1 MGRDKLW
8 REEIVTDSVSLFV
21 PGRLCLFGEHSDWAG
36 LYRAINAQI
45 VPGAAIVTGIEQG
58 IYAKVSKSEQFV
70 MRNTSDELKDVWV
83 DFQAEMKTESLRKI
97 ASENEYFS
105 YVAGVASYINEHYFV
120 GGLEIT
126 ITKMTLPVKSGLS
139 SSAAVC
145 VLVARAFN
153 QLYGL
158 NMNTI
163 GEMVAAYRGERK
175 TSSRCGRLD
184 QACAF
189 GVAPVLMTFDGEEI
203 NVKRLIVKN
212 PLHWVIANLR
222 GKKDTIK
229 ILSDLNK
236 SYPFP
241 ETQTDKNLHEA
252 LGVNNQKIIDRAIQ
266 YMKEGSKKELGG
278 LMTEAQRLFDEK
290 VAPASIEQ
298 LKAPKLHQFLNDE
311 KVLSLTYGGKGVGSQ
326 GDGTV
331 QFLSKDEESQKEL
344 TDYLS
349 NAGLEAY
356 SFTIP
361 RRHQVRKAVIPVA
374 GFGTRLYP
382 ATRMLRKEFIPI
394 IDRDGLLKPVI
405 LMLIEELYD
414 GGIEEICLIVGSKED
429 MDLYRRC
436 LQEPLSEEHISKLS
450 PAARKYEEKIEQISK
465 RLVFRVQKERLG
477 FGHAVFQSN
486 DFCMEEPVLLMLGD
500 TIYQSNTEKPCCVQ
514 LIESY
519 EEINSPIVSICEVP
533 LQNVSNFGIIAGQ
546 WTDDSNRIMKVNQ
559 FVEKPDSS
567 FAEKN
572 LSVNDKS
579 GEKKYY
585 SVFGQYILTPEIFRE
600 LEKNIRDGKTK
611 NGEYQLTDALAAMIN
626 KSGLYAFTPN
636 GKMMDIGN
644 VDAYRDAIGWLNK
657 Q

>member
-1 MGRDKLW
+1 MS
-8 REEIVTDSVSLFV
+8 ESISLFV

-36 LYRAINAQI
+36 LHRVINAHI

-58 IYAKVSKSEQFV
+58 IYAHIKKSDRFI
-70 MRNTSDELKDVWV
+70 MRNTSDELKDVWT
-83 DFQAEMKTESLRKI
+83 DFQAEMNTVSLREI
-97 ASENEYFS
+97 AAKDGYFS
-105 YVAGVASYINEHYFV
+105 YVAGVASYMNEHYFV

-139 SSAAVC
+139 SSAAIC

-153 QLYGL
+153 LLYGL

-189 GVAPVLMTFDGEEI
+189 GIAPVLMTFDGEEI
-203 NVKRLIVKN
+203 NINRLIVKE

-241 ETQTDKNLHEA
+241 ETETDKNLHQA
-252 LGVNNQKIIDRAIQ
+252 LGCDNQDTINRAIQ
-266 YMKEGSKKELGG
+266 YMREGDKKALGG
-278 LMTEAQRLFDEK
+278 LMTEVQRLFDTK

-311 KVLSLTYGGKGVGSQ
+311 HVLSLTYGGKGVGSQ

-331 QFLSKDEESQKEL
+331 QFLAKDAKAQNEL
-344 TDYLS
+344 ICYLN

-361 RRHQVRKAVIPVA
+361 RRRQVRKAVIPVA

-394 IDRDGLLKPVI
+394 IDKDGFLKPVI

-414 GGIEEICLIVGSKED
+414 GGIEEICLIVGSEED
-429 MDLYRRC
+429 RELYKKC
-436 LQEPLSEEHISKLS
+436 LMEPLSGEHLGKLS
-450 PAARKYEEKIEQISK
+450 PEARKYEEKLDRISK
-465 RLVFRVQKERLG
+465 RLIFRIQKERMG
-477 FGHAVFQSN
+477 FGHAVFQSR
-486 DFCMEEPVLLMLGD
+486 DFCMDEPVLLLLGD
-500 TIYQSNTEKPCCVQ
+500 TIYQSNTDKPCCVQ
-514 LIESY
+514 LIEAY
-519 EEINSPIVSICEVP
+519 EEINEPVVSICEVP
-533 LQNVSNFGIIAGQ
+533 LRNVSNFGIIAGQ
-546 WTDDSNRIMKVNQ
+546 WTDESQKMMRVSR
-559 FVEKPDSS
+559 FVEKPDSDL
-567 FAEKN
+567 AEKY
-572 LSVNDKS
+572 LSTANKS
-579 GEKKYY
+579 GGRNYY
-585 SVFGQYILTPEIFRE
+585 SVFGQYILTPEVFRE
-600 LEKNIRDGKTK
+600 LEKNIRNGNTK
-611 NGEYQLTDALAAMIN
+611 NGEYQLTDVLAAMID
-626 KSGLYAFTPN
+626 KSGLYAFAPD
-636 GKMMDIGN
+636 GKMFDMGN
-644 VDAYRDAIGWLNK
+644 VDAYRDAVGWLNAHIET
-657 Q
+657 

>member
-1 MGRDKLW
+1 MSNS
-8 REEIVTDSVSLFV
+8 ISLFV

-36 LYRAINAQI
+36 LYREINAQI

-58 IYAKVSKSEQFV
+58 IYANVTKADQFV

-83 DFQAEMKTESLRKI
+83 DFQADMNTDSLRKI
-97 ASENEYFS
+97 AAKNEYFS
-105 YVAGVASYINEHYFV
+105 YVAGVASYINEHYFI

-153 QLYGL
+153 MLYGL

-189 GVAPVLMTFDGEEI
+189 GIAPVLMTFDGEEI
-203 NVKRLIVKN
+203 NVKRLIVKE

-222 GKKDTIK
+222 GKKNTIK
-229 ILSDLNK
+229 ILADLNR

-241 ETQTDKNLHEA
+241 ETETDKNLHEA
-252 LGVNNQKIIDRAIQ
+252 LGANNQEIISRAIQ
-266 YMKEGSKKELGG
+266 YMREGDQKALGC
-278 LMTEAQRLFDEK
+278 LMTEAQRLFDTK
-290 VAPASIEQ
+290 VAPASIGQ
-298 LKAPKLHQFLNDE
+298 LKAPQLHQFLNDE
-311 KVLSLTYGGKGVGSQ
+311 RVLSLTYGGKGVGSQ

-331 QFLSKDEESQKEL
+331 QFLAKDPEKQKEL
-344 TDYLS
+344 VDYLN

-382 ATRMLRKEFIPI
+382 ATRMLRKEFIPV
-394 IDRDGLLKPVI
+394 IDKDGLLKPVI
-405 LMLIEELYD
+405 LMLIEELYN

-429 MDLYRRC
+429 MELYKKS
-436 LQEPLSEEHISKLS
+436 LMEPLPEEHIGKLS
-450 PAARKYEEKIEQISK
+450 PEAKKYEEKIAQISK
-465 RLVFRVQKERLG
+465 RLVFRIQKERLG
-477 FGHAVFQSN
+477 FGHAVFQSR
-486 DFCMEEPVLLMLGD
+486 DFCMDEPVLLLLGD
-500 TIYQSNTEKPCCVQ
+500 TVYYSDTDKPCCTQ
-514 LIESY
+514 LVEAY
-519 EEINSPIVSICEVP
+519 EKINQPIVSICEVP

-546 WTDDSNRIMKVNQ
+546 WTDDAQKIMRVNQ

-567 FAEKN
+567 FAEKH
-572 LSVNDKS
+572 LSVGGKS
-579 GEKKYY
+579 GGQKYY
-585 SVFGQYILTPEIFRE
+585 SVFGQYILTPEIFKE
-600 LEKNIRDGKTK
+600 LEKNIQNGNAK
-611 NGEYQLTDALAAMIN
+611 NGEYQLTDAIAAMID
-626 KSGLYAFTPN
+626 KSALYAFVPD
-636 GKMMDIGN
+636 GKMLDMGN
-644 VDAYRDAIGWLNK
+644 VEAYRKAMRWS
-657 Q
+657 

>member
-1 MGRDKLW
+1 MGNGSNTVMMTNS
-8 REEIVTDSVSLFV
+8 ISLFI

-36 LYRAINAQI
+36 LYREINAQI

-58 IYAKVSKSEQFV
+58 IYANVTKSDKFV

-83 DFQAEMKTESLRKI
+83 DFQADMNTESLRKI
-97 ASENEYFS
+97 AAENGYFS

-120 GGLEIT
+120 GGLDIT

-153 QLYGL
+153 LLYGL
-158 NMNTI
+158 NLNTI

-189 GVAPVLMTFDGEEI
+189 GVAPVLMTFDGEDI
-203 NVKRLIVKN
+203 NVKRLIVKE

-229 ILSDLNK
+229 ILADLNR

-241 ETQTDKNLHEA
+241 ETETDKNLHEA
-252 LGVNNQKIIDRAIQ
+252 LGVNNQEIINRAIQ
-266 YMKEGSKKELGG
+266 YIKEGDQKALGS
-278 LMTEAQRLFDEK
+278 LMTEAQRLFDTM

-298 LKAPKLHQFLNDE
+298 LKALKLHQFLNDE
-311 KVLSLTYGGKGVGSQ
+311 HVISLTYGGKGVGSQ

-331 QFLSKDEESQKEL
+331 QFLAKDADSQKEL
-344 TDYLS
+344 VDYLS
-349 NAGLEAY
+349 NAGLEAH

-394 IDRDGLLKPVI
+394 IGKDGLLKPVI
-405 LMLIEELYD
+405 LMLLEELYD
-414 GGIEEICLIVGSKED
+414 GGIEEICLIVGSERD
-429 MDLYRRC
+429 IDLYKKC
-436 LQEPLSEEHISKLS
+436 LMEPLSEEHLGKLS
-450 PAARKYEEKIEQISK
+450 QTAKKYEEKLSQISK
-465 RLVFRVQKERLG
+465 RLVFRIQKERLG
-477 FGHAVFQSN
+477 FGHAVFQSR
-486 DFCMEEPVLLMLGD
+486 DFCMDEPVLLLLGD
-500 TIYQSNTEKPCCVQ
+500 TIYYSNTDKPCCTQ
-514 LIESY
+514 LIEAY
-519 EEINSPIVSICEVP
+519 EEINRPIVSICEVP

-546 WTDDSNRIMKVNQ
+546 WTDDTQKIMRVNQ
-559 FVEKPDSS
+559 FVEKPDSN
-567 FAEKN
+567 FAEKY
-572 LSVNDKS
+572 LSVGGKS
-579 GEKKYY
+579 GRQNYY
-585 SVFGQYILTPEIFRE
+585 SVFGQYILTPEIFKK
-600 LEKNIRDGKTK
+600 LERNIQNGSTK
-611 NGEYQLTDALAAMIN
+611 NGEYQLTDAIAAMIE
-626 KSGLYAFTPN
+626 KHELYAFMPD
-636 GKMMDIGN
+636 GKMLDIGN
-644 VDAYRDAIGWLNK
+644 VEAYRK
-657 Q
+657 VMM

>member
-1 MGRDKLW
+1 MSDLMTNS
-8 REEIVTDSVSLFV
+8 ISLFV

-36 LYRAINAQI
+36 LYREINSQI

-58 IYAKVSKSEQFV
+58 IYATVTKSDRFI
-70 MRNTSDELKDVWV
+70 MHNASDELKDIWA
-83 DFQAEMKTESLRKI
+83 DFQADMNTDNLRKI
-97 ASENEYFS
+97 AAENGYFS
-105 YVAGVASYINEHYFV
+105 YVAGVASYINEHHFV

-153 QLYGL
+153 LLYGL

-189 GVAPVLMTFDGEEI
+189 GVAPVLMEFDGEEI
-203 NVKRLIVKN
+203 SVKRLIVKE
-212 PLHWVIANLR
+212 PLHWVIANLQA
-222 GKKDTIK
+222 KKDTIK
-229 ILSDLNK
+229 ILADLNR

-241 ETQTDKNLHEA
+241 ETGIDKNLHEA
-252 LGVNNQKIIDRAIQ
+252 LGVDNQKIINRAIQ
-266 YMKEGSKKELGG
+266 YIKEGDQKALGS
-278 LMTEAQRLFDEK
+278 LMTEAQRLFDTK

-311 KVLSLTYGGKGVGSQ
+311 RVLSLSYGGKGVGSQ

-331 QFLSKDEESQKEL
+331 QFLAKDVESQKEL
-344 TDYLS
+344 TGYLN

-394 IDRDGLLKPVI
+394 IDKDGLLKPVI

-414 GGIEEICLIVGSKED
+414 GGIEEICLIVGSEGD
-429 MDLYRRC
+429 IELYKRY
-436 LQEPLSEEHISKLS
+436 LMEPLSEEHFGKLS
-450 PAARKYEEKIEQISK
+450 PEAKKYEEKIAQISK
-465 RLVFRVQKERLG
+465 RLVFRIQKERLG
-477 FGHAVFQSN
+477 FGHAVFQSR
-486 DFCMEEPVLLMLGD
+486 DFCMDEPVLLLLGD
-500 TIYQSNTEKPCCVQ
+500 TIYFSDTDKPCCTQV
-514 LIESY
+514 IEAY
-519 EEINSPIVSICEVP
+519 EKINQPIVSICEVP
-533 LQNVSNFGIIAGQ
+533 LQNVADFGIIAGQ
-546 WTDDSNRIMKVNQ
+546 WTDDTQKIMRVNK
-559 FVEKPDSS
+559 FIEKPNGS

-572 LSVNDKS
+572 LSVSVKS
-579 GEKKYY
+579 GGQHYF
-585 SVFGQYILTPEIFRE
+585 SVFGQYILTPEIFKE
-600 LEKNIRDGKTK
+600 LEKNIQNGNTT
-611 NGEYQLTDALAAMIN
+611 NGEYQLTDAIAAMID
-626 KSGLYAFTPN
+626 KSELYAFVPD
-636 GKMMDIGN
+636 GKMLDVGN
-644 VDAYRDAIGWLNK
+644 VEAYKKAMA
-657 Q
+657 